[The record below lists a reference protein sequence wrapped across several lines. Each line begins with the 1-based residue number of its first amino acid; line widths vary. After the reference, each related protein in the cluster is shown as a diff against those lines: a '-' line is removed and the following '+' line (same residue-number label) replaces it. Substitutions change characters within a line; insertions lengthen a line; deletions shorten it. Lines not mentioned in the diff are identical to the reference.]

1 MITEIRDI
9 NDTVD
14 EMLIKTGY
22 LDDSAPT
29 ATQEGHPGTLTDN

>member
-1 MITEIRDI
+1 MILW
-9 NDTVD
+9 D

-29 ATQEGHPGTLTDN
+29 TTQEGHPGTLTDN